1 MMRRFMSKRRTERR
15 EHLRERLEQARADF
29 DKIVRHIIHEY
40 EPIRVYQWGSLVS
53 GETFQDI
60 SDIDIAVEG
69 IEDSAFLRM
78 VDDCERLSRFP
89 LHIVRLE
96 DIRAVHRENIIREG
110 VLVHGRPL
118 S

>member
-1 MMRRFMSKRRTERR
+1 MSKRRTERR

-69 IEDSAFLRM
+69 VDDSAFLRM
-78 VDDCERLSRFP
+78 LDECERLSRFP

-110 VLVHGRPL
+110 VLVYGRPL